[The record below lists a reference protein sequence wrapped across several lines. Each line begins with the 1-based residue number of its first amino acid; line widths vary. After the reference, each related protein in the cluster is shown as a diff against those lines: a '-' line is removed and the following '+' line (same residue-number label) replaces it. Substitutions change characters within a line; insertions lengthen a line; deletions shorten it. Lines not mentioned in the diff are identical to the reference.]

1 MAPPTRSPKPAP
13 EQAIPQQVVREDDP
27 DEQDVDPAKVV
38 TRSAPPWLVSLI
50 VHVVIVIVFALITIP
65 QFIETTVEL
74 DVTYAEELGDQLID
88 PDLDF
93 GDEML
98 DTEIVDPV
106 LAEDFTPVEDPF
118 AAPPIIEP
126 MFLDTPSAFSQIDAP
141 SIGKALDGREKGAKA
156 ALLAAYGGN
165 ATTEAAVTA
174 GLEWLKRNQNSDGLW
189 DTVPGQLNNQVAAT
203 AMALLAFQGAG
214 HTHKTGDY
222 KTVVAKG
229 WAALL
234 KKQDS
239 EGNFFRPGP
248 PRHHQLYTHAQAT
261 IALCELYGMTK
272 DPEYKKPAQ
281 KAINFCFEAQSSG
294 GGWRYSPG
302 ETGDLSVTGW
312 FVMAL
317 QSARMAGLDVPSD
330 RLDKIT
336 NFLDTV
342 QAEEGAKY
350 QYMPSD
356 GVKASMTAEGLLCR
370 QYLGWKHN
378 DDRLLAGCEWLLLP
392 ENAIDWDLPNAY
404 QWYYQTQTLH
414 HMGGDRWDDWNAVM
428 RQSLPDKQL
437 KTGADRGSWNPDGDQ
452 WGSHGGRLYMTCFC
466 IYMLEVYY
474 RHLPIYK
481 H

>member
-1 MAPPTRSPKPAP
+1 MAPPQRSVPPTS
-13 EQAIPQQVVREDDP
+13 QSVPQQVVREDDP
-27 DEQDVDPAKVV
+27 DEYEEDAAKVV
-38 TRSAPPWLVSLI
+38 TKSAPPWLVSLI
-50 VHVVIVIVFALITIP
+50 VHAILLVVFALITIP

-74 DVTYAEELGDQLID
+74 DVTYAEELGEQLID

-93 GDEML
+93 GDDTL
-98 DTEIVDPV
+98 DMEVTEPM

-126 MFLDTPSAFSQIDAP
+126 MFLDTSSAISDIEAP

-165 ATTEAAVTA
+165 KTTEEAVTA
-174 GLEWLKRNQNSDGLW
+174 GLEWLKRNQQSDGMW
-189 DTVPGQLNNQVAAT
+189 NTRNDQLNNQVAAT

-214 HTHKTGDY
+214 HTHTTGDY
-222 KTVVAKG
+222 KTVVSKG
-229 WAALL
+229 WAALM

-239 EGNFFRPGP
+239 EGNFFRNGP
-248 PRHHQLYTHAQAT
+248 PRHHRLYTHAQAT

-281 KAINFCFEAQSSG
+281 KAINYCIEAQSSG

-330 RLDKIT
+330 SLDKIT
-336 NFLDTV
+336 NFLDSV

-356 GVKASMTAEGLLCR
+356 GVKVSMTAEGLLCR
-370 QYLGWKHN
+370 QYLGWKHK
-378 DDRLLAGCEWLLLP
+378 DPRMAAGCDFLLQP
-392 ENAIDWDLPNAY
+392 ENGIDWDLPNAY

-414 HMGGDRWDDWNAVM
+414 HMGGDRWDDWNAIM
-428 RQSLPDKQL
+428 RQSLPEHQV
-437 KTGADRGSWNPDGDQ
+437 KTGQDRGSWSPDSDQ

-466 IYMLEVYY
+466 VYMLEVYY